1 VRYLVTG
8 HTGFKGAWLV
18 LGLVAQGH
26 EVHGLALD
34 PAPGSLYERARVT
47 ELLARDLRVDVRDA
61 AAVREAVVGAAPD
74 VVLHLAAQ
82 PLVRESYRAPRFTV
96 ETNVLGTYNVLE
108 AAQTTGTVR
117 AQVVVTTDK
126 VYRDA
131 GQARGYREDDPL
143 GGRDPYSASKAA
155 ADIVAQS
162 WMASTPGAVPTAI
175 ARAGNV
181 VGGGDVC
188 ADRLVVDLVAGFSAG
203 VRPQLRN
210 PRAIRPW
217 QHVLDCLHG
226 YLVLVDALLDGRAA
240 GEAYNFGPPPA
251 SAVPVGAVASKVA
264 ALWEGDVAWQQ
275 DGRSDHPVETATLTL
290 DAAKAEDDLGWRNLL
305 DLDETLAWTVDWARR
320 TAAGEPA
327 RDVSLEQVL
336 AFAERAARVAAV
348 A

>member
-1 VRYLVTG
+1 VRFLVTG

-34 PAPGSLYERARVT
+34 PAPGSLYERARVA
-47 ELLARDLRVDVRDA
+47 ELVARDVRADVRDA
-61 AAVREAVVGAAPD
+61 DAVRRAVAGAAPD

-82 PLVRESYRAPRFTV
+82 PLVRESYREPRFTI

-108 AAQTTGTVR
+108 AAQATDGVR

-126 VYRDA
+126 VYRDVD
-131 GQARGYREDDPL
+131 QARGYREEDPL

-155 ADIVAQS
+155 ADIVTQS

-188 ADRLVVDLVAGFSAG
+188 ADRLLVDLVAGFSAG

-210 PRAIRPW
+210 PGAIRPW

-240 GEAYNFGPPPA
+240 GQAFNFGPPPS
-251 SAVPVGAVASKVA
+251 SAVPVGTVASKVA
-264 ALWEGDVAWQQ
+264 ALWEGSAPWQR
-275 DGRSDHPVETATLTL
+275 DGQADHPVETATLTL
-290 DAAKAEDDLGWRNLL
+290 DAAKAEDVLGWRNLL

-320 TAAGEPA
+320 TAAGEPV

-336 AFAERAARVAAV
+336 AFADRTTRVAEA